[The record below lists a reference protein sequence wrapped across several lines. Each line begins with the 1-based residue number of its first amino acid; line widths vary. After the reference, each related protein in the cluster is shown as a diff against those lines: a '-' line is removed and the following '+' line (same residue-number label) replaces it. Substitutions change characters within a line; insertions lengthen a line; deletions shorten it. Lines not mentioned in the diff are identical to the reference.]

1 LNVIT
6 LLFEGIIFKK
16 PEFILD
22 GQLGKRGRCEYGYT
36 FTEGTMLLLIELKF
50 DLRYISH
57 EALSNIVAQ
66 CCVEADAASL
76 YNSTLDLD
84 HCPVQVVLTD
94 GVVWEFFFFEF
105 PYMCMWRGETNALD
119 GYRDVSPSS
128 PLSMKDSELADEHVD
143 YLKTVTETVF
153 DTFLTAYGYGLG
165 AVLSK
170 LKKQKIQRANHFD
183 THQEERIATAKSL
196 ADEALMELRQA
207 NRKRKDP
214 TEADLMAEQGLT
226 KLKQSIALIP
236 NVRAEYLLSKKL
248 HDNWDRIARQ

>member
-1 LNVIT
+1 MIT

-66 CCVEADAASL
+66 CCAEADGNFTLSDFANVVAASL

-128 PLSMKDSELADEHVD
+128 PLSLKDSELADEHVD
-143 YLKTVTETVF
+143 YLKI
-153 DTFLTAYGYGLG
+153 G
-165 AVLSK
+165 
-170 LKKQKIQRANHFD
+170 N
-183 THQEERIATAKSL
+183 
-196 ADEALMELRQA
+196 
-207 NRKRKDP
+207 
-214 TEADLMAEQGLT
+214 
-226 KLKQSIALIP
+226 
-236 NVRAEYLLSKKL
+236 
-248 HDNWDRIARQ
+248 